1 MEKHI
6 YKGET
11 KIDAI
16 NKAKKDLVETENNL
30 IINVISETEEE
41 TQIEVIE
48 KREILDYIKESIIKL
63 LNEIGYQNIN
73 IEITNKDTTP
83 NFTIYS
89 DDDALL
95 IGKNGRNLRA
105 LQKIIREK
113 TRKELNENVKF
124 IINVGNYQEK
134 REKSLEHL
142 AFNIAREVRNS
153 GLPVKMDR
161 MNSYERRIIHNTLAN
176 DKYVT
181 THSEGE
187 EPNRYVIVEPK
198 KND

>member
-30 IINVISETEEE
+30 IINVISETEKE

-73 IEITNKDTTP
+73 IEITNKDITP

>member
-73 IEITNKDTTP
+73 IEITNKDITP

>member
-30 IINVISETEEE
+30 IINVISETEKE